1 MQMTKGEISRSYK
14 EARQKAKQIG
24 VLAEL
29 NACPKE
35 DIIEIL
41 KEAGV
46 YKTSK
51 KTPAKK
57 EEIPK
62 PKKVKVAK
70 KPLNT
75 KETEGSEEE
84 EMIEDF
90 KGTLRVPKELAN
102 LITEELD
109 TIEESIKGLEAEKMK
124 IEEALA
130 KRKTEYTLYLNF
142 VKTVKV
148 GTEDRRA

>member
-1 MQMTKGEISRSYK
+1 MTKGEISRSYK
-14 EARQKAKQIG
+14 EARQKAKQIV

-29 NACPKE
+29 NACPRK

-46 YKTSK
+46 YETSK

-62 PKKVKVAK
+62 PQKAKVIK
-70 KPLNT
+70 KPLKT
-75 KETEGSEEE
+75 VDTEETVEEE
-84 EMIEDF
+84 IGDYR
-90 KGTLRVPKELAN
+90 GTLRVPRELAN

-130 KRKTEYTLYLNF
+130 KRKTEHTLYLNF

-148 GTEDRRA
+148 ETEDRRA

>member
-1 MQMTKGEISRSYK
+1 MSAPQVPQRIRRGFSY
-14 EARQKAKQIG
+14 KQIG

-29 NACPKE
+29 NARPKE

-62 PKKVKVAK
+62 PQKAKVTK

-75 KETEGSEEE
+75 KETSEEE

-90 KGTLRVPKELAN
+90 KGTLRVPKELAT

-142 VKTVKV
+142 VKTVKA